1 MEEKKKGFE
10 ERKLEVESK
19 FIDDLAA
26 MEGELAK
33 EKKDR
38 QDGLEEDLDKIKR
51 DKLEAFEDHL
61 RDA

>member
-1 MEEKKKGFE
+1 M
-10 ERKLEVESK
+10 
-19 FIDDLAA
+19 
-26 MEGELAK
+26 AK